1 MFCRTIVF
9 QLFTKSNSLET
20 CPLYVSVVCLLF
32 SRQYE
37 QNMTIFISLHELKDK
52 VEKAI
57 QLHTICEV
65 QKHNPTHCFNNKRG
79 KKLPISIRIWTRNRW
94 HTQQGQSLQ
103 NYLRRRGKSEGKP
116 ESKAISGDRGGAH
129 LLRRNLPDTE
139 QSGKWV

>member
-65 QKHNPTHCFNNKRG
+65 QKHNPTQCFNNKGEKSCLSQLGSGQETDDTLSRG
-79 KKLPISIRIWTRNRW
+79 NLYRIIYEGVVKVKEN
-94 HTQQGQSLQ
+94 QSLKQ
-103 NYLRRRGKSEGKP
+103 YQGIGEEL
-116 ESKAISGDRGGAH
+116 
-129 LLRRNLPDTE
+129 TY
-139 QSGKWV
+139 

>member
-65 QKHNPTHCFNNKRG
+65 QKHNPTQRFNNKGEKSCLSQLGSGQETDDTLSRG
-79 KKLPISIRIWTRNRW
+79 NLYRIIYEGVVKVKEN
-94 HTQQGQSLQ
+94 QSLKQ
-103 NYLRRRGKSEGKP
+103 YQGIGEEL
-116 ESKAISGDRGGAH
+116 
-129 LLRRNLPDTE
+129 TY
-139 QSGKWV
+139 